1 MQVNS
6 LFLLSS
12 DKTLP
17 FTSSHRRNMAFFNI
31 LCIVLLSFAGVSRA
45 HQSINNSESRLMSH
59 ILKGYNPELRPV
71 KNSSTPVNVK
81 IGLMV
86 KQIISVDFSHQILTL
101 HVWIRMFWKDEF
113 ITWKPEDYD
122 GLDSITVDSKNLW
135 VPDIALYNSA
145 STKPGQINFEML
157 YRIIVGHTGD
167 VKWSSPAIISSE
179 CKINVKHFPF
189 DEQQCLLEFGSWV
202 FHGGKLDVF
211 LHLQHVDKESYS
223 ENEEWLF
230 YDSKAER
237 RVTKYNCCPEPYPTV
252 VFTVMLKRRAMYYML
267 NLIIPC
273 GLITIVSLFSFILP
287 PNSGER
293 VSLVITILLALS
305 VYMMI
310 VTESMPHSAVTP
322 LASKFFLFVMVQ
334 QGLSLVATCFIIR
347 FHNNDTP
354 LPKWFD
360 VLVNKWMARL
370 LWMYEEK
377 KSISEPEKD
386 DLFIQRS
393 VFVNKGSI
401 CDDDNGFQ
409 LKQGI
414 NKPKEKSDNKEN
426 LQTDNGKLKQNFDKL
441 FGEVK
446 VLSDK
451 IRKMSAK
458 EKLQNDWMF
467 ATTVLDRFFLSALII
482 SICIA
487 FLSIFLAVPES
498 AILK

>member
-1 MQVNS
+1 M
-6 LFLLSS
+6 FLC
-12 DKTLP
+12 
-17 FTSSHRRNMAFFNI
+17 F
-31 LCIVLLSFAGVSRA
+31 
-45 HQSINNSESRLMSH
+45 
-59 ILKGYNPELRPV
+59 
-71 KNSSTPVNVK
+71 
-81 IGLMV
+81 
-86 KQIISVDFSHQILTL
+86 
-101 HVWIRMFWKDEF
+101 
-113 ITWKPEDYD
+113 
-122 GLDSITVDSKNLW
+122 
-135 VPDIALYNSA
+135 SA
-145 STKPGQINFEML
+145 STKPGQIKFEML
-157 YRIIVGHTGD
+157 YRIIVGHTGE
-167 VKWSSPAIISSE
+167 VSWSSPAIISSE

-202 FHGGKLDVF
+202 FHGGKLDVL

-252 VFTVMLKRRAMYYML
+252 VFNVILKRRAMYYML

-360 VLVNKWMARL
+360 VLVNKWLARL

-377 KSISEPEKD
+377 KSISEPAKD

-393 VFVNKGSI
+393 VFVNKAS
-401 CDDDNGFQ
+401 
-409 LKQGI
+409 
-414 NKPKEKSDNKEN
+414 N
-426 LQTDNGKLKQNFDKL
+426 L
-441 FGEVK
+441 
-446 VLSDK
+446 
-451 IRKMSAK
+451 
-458 EKLQNDWMF
+458 
-467 ATTVLDRFFLSALII
+467 
-482 SICIA
+482 
-487 FLSIFLAVPES
+487 
-498 AILK
+498 